1 MRDARPKHESS
12 RIKLLFIMDRAAAPR
27 SGTNGISP
35 RSLRSSGGG
44 LHARRT
50 VRYFGYRQGRPPS
63 RRQKRRPS
71 GILLVDRWPDKDRG
85 PEYRS
90 ALQACMDVM
99 EGRRAAASARRAF
112 IRAAKEA
119 SLFVREGKAR
129 HH

>member
-1 MRDARPKHESS
+1 MRGRSTNRD
-12 RIKLLFIMDRAAAPR
+12 RIKLLFIMDRAAAE
-27 SGTNGISP
+27 
-35 RSLRSSGGG
+35 
-44 LHARRT
+44 RT
-50 VRYFGYRQGRPPS
+50 GFLPVPCDLPEEASMRDVPFDTSVTVKAGRPRVVRS
-63 RRQKRRPS
+63 TVQAAF
-71 GILLVDRWPDKDRG
+71 LLVDRWPDKDRG